1 MLSLLEEQHL
11 ELLRCTSRLAMVC
24 KITGSKL
31 EAQMLFNLVVGIAAF
46 FGGWTL
52 NNITRM
58 LNRLDEDIRDLPH
71 LYVSKDD
78 YKNDIHEIKGM
89 LGKIFDKLEGKADKV

>member
-1 MLSLLEEQHL
+1 MDGQS
-11 ELLRCTSRLAMVC
+11 
-24 KITGSKL
+24 
-31 EAQMLFNLVVGIAAF
+31 LFNLVVGIAAF

-58 LNRLDEDIRDLPH
+58 LNRIDEDIREIPY

-78 YKNDIHEIKGM
+78 YKTDIAEIKGM
-89 LGKIFDKLEGKADKV
+89 LGKIFDRLENKADKS

>member
-1 MLSLLEEQHL
+1 
-11 ELLRCTSRLAMVC
+11 MVC

>member
-1 MLSLLEEQHL
+1 MDGQS
-11 ELLRCTSRLAMVC
+11 
-24 KITGSKL
+24 
-31 EAQMLFNLVVGIAAF
+31 LFNLVVGVAAF

-58 LNRLDEDIRDLPH
+58 LNRIDDDVREIPH

-78 YKNDIHEIKGM
+78 YKTDIAEIKGM
-89 LGKIFDKLEGKADKV
+89 LSKIFDRLDDKADK